1 MCVHACV
8 CVYVHVCGSIH
19 VDGTLLCSYK
29 CAYLCVRLRVRAF
42 LCVRTSTS
50 ASHGSFSLP
59 QHISPYLPVPPR
71 NKALHWCRQVCPK
84 MMTSAN
90 RRSCQ
95 HNATGFPNHQSLA
108 FSMQRKGRG
117 SRLCVCVCFF
127 FVLLAPRI
135 ARIAGIVARSRPD
148 RSCREQPGPE

>member
-1 MCVHACV
+1 MCVHVCV
-8 CVYVHVCGSIH
+8 CVC
-19 VDGTLLCSYK
+19 T
-29 CAYLCVRLRVRAF
+29 CVRLYTRGWYPLVFVRVCVFVCAFASRAF

-108 FSMQRKGRG
+108 FSMQREGRG
-117 SRLCVCVCFF
+117 SRLCVFVCFF